1 MVPLLRWRSLILPLL
16 LLHANEVP
24 IMEEYCAHDLFARK
38 LALHFSAIPMGAGK
52 NKSKHAAHVL
62 L

>member
-1 MVPLLRWRSLILPLL
+1 
-16 LLHANEVP
+16 
-24 IMEEYCAHDLFARK
+24 MEEYCAHDLFARK

-62 L
+62 LLRNTETFAAPHITLYCSN